1 MGASI
6 ALLCVPSLSDEFQDG
21 ADEEKKLM
29 NRNMQDYKF
38 SACLCGKSLFGEG
51 GLDCLLL
58 NIVSRSCSWCLW
70 SFLFSMG

>member
-38 SACLCGKSLFGEG
+38 SVCLCGKSLFGEG
-51 GLDCLLL
+51 VLIAYCGVRE
-58 NIVSRSCSWCLW
+58 NFEVSH
-70 SFLFSMG
+70 